1 MRKLTKEI
9 QAPDHSAAVAEM
21 LALLQDP
28 DPAVGVIRS
37 LDEVAAVGFKVVGAR
52 GVTGAVRLDEPVL
65 RAMEEYNPV
74 LPAHNPP
81 YLAAIRIF
89 ERLVPAIPRIGLF
102 ETTFH
107 RDIPDYAWIYS
118 VPYEWYEKYGVR
130 RYGYHG
136 ASLRYVSERVP
147 ALLGRPAAGL
157 RLVAC
162 HLGGS
167 SSVCAVKDGR
177 SIDTSMGLT
186 TQAGV
191 PMSSRSG
198 DFDPFVIP
206 FIQEREGLTPAGVG
220 RALTTNGGLKGISGV
235 SGDVRDLEEA
245 AAAGND
251 RARLAL
257 DAFAYDVKKYIGA
270 YAAAMGGLD
279 AIAFAGGIGEN
290 GVEMRAQY
298 LRGTR
303 VPGRGAGRGAQQG
316 GPARGSGHL
325 ARRGADGRARGPH
338 ERGDRRGPCV
348 RGRPDRAGM
357 GVARGILAQSG
368 SRVPVDRP
376 IPQPLDPRHL
386 RRDRRGEATVGRDE
400 GDAKLGGR
408 EDPVSV
414 RPREAVVSA
423 EREQIFIGR
432 RSHRH
437 RPEPGQG
444 PDLGLDLFPGDPP
457 APRSSGQCA
466 ADLERERRRGHG
478 AETAGDDVGAQRQGV
493 LPQTLVVED
502 RREDDATVDGDDC
515 GLEWHARHG
524 AGPPTR
530 GLRPSTPGGTARS
543 RTRAATA

>member
-1 MRKLTKEI
+1 MKILICNVGSTSLKYQLIEMDGESVLARGGVERVGAAASPMRHQAGGGPEI
-9 QAPDHSAAVAEM
+9 TREIHAPDHSAAVAEM

-28 DPAVGVIRS
+28 DPAVGVVRT
-37 LDEVAAVGFKVVGAR
+37 LDDVAAIGFKVVGAR
-52 GVTGAVRLDEPVL
+52 GVTGAVRLDERVL

-89 ERLVPAIPRIGLF
+89 ERLAPQIPRVGLF

-107 RDIPDYAWIYS
+107 RHIPDYAWIYS

-167 SSVCAVKDGR
+167 SSICAVKDGR

-186 TQAGV
+186 PQAGV

-206 FIQEREGLTPAGVG
+206 FIQEREGLDAAGVV

-235 SGDVRDLEEA
+235 SGDMRDLEEA

-257 DAFAYDVKKYIGA
+257 EAFAYDVKKYIGA

-279 AIAFAGGIGEN
+279 AIAFSGGIGEN
-290 GVEMRAQY
+290 GVKMRAQICEG
-298 LRGTR
+298 LEFLG
-303 VPGRGAGRGAQQG
+303 VELDEAHNEA
-316 GPARGSGHL
+316 
-325 ARRGADGRARGPH
+325 ARRVEAVISREGARTSVLVVPTN
-338 ERGDRRGPCV
+338 EEII
-348 RGRPDRAGM
+348 
-357 GVARGILAQSG
+357 VARAC
-368 SRVPVDRP
+368 V
-376 IPQPLDPRHL
+376 
-386 RRDRRGEATVGRDE
+386 
-400 GDAKLGGR
+400 
-408 EDPVSV
+408 
-414 RPREAVVSA
+414 AV
-423 EREQIFIGR
+423 
-432 RSHRH
+432 
-437 RPEPGQG
+437 
-444 PDLGLDLFPGDPP
+444 L
-457 APRSSGQCA
+457 SGQ
-466 ADLERERRRGHG
+466 
-478 AETAGDDVGAQRQGV
+478 
-493 LPQTLVVED
+493 
-502 RREDDATVDGDDC
+502 
-515 GLEWHARHG
+515 EWV
-524 AGPPTR
+524 
-530 GLRPSTPGGTARS
+530 
-543 RTRAATA
+543 

>member
-1 MRKLTKEI
+1 MKVLICNVGSTSLKYQLIEMDGETMLAKGGVERVGAAASPMRHQAAGQAEVTREI
-9 QAPDHSAAVAEM
+9 QAPDHAAAVAEM
-21 LALLQDP
+21 LALLHDP

-37 LDEVAAVGFKVVGAR
+37 LDEVSAVGFKVVGAR

-89 ERLVPAIPRIGLF
+89 ERLVPVIPRIGLF

-206 FIQEREGLTPAGVG
+206 FIQEREGLDAAGVVT
-220 RALTTNGGLKGISGV
+220 ALTTNGGLKGISGV
-235 SGDVRDLEEA
+235 SGDMRDLEEA

-270 YAAAMGGLD
+270 YTAAMGGLD
-279 AIAFAGGIGEN
+279 AIAFSGGIGEN
-290 GVEMRAQY
+290 GVEMRAQICEG
-298 LRGTR
+298 LEFLG
-303 VPGRGAGRGAQQG
+303 VELDE
-316 GPARGSGHL
+316 ARNTA
-325 ARRGADGRARGPH
+325 ARRMEAIISREGARTAVLVVPTN
-338 ERGDRRGPCV
+338 EEII
-348 RGRPDRAGM
+348 
-357 GVARGILAQSG
+357 VARACVAVL
-368 SRVPVDRP
+368 
-376 IPQPLDPRHL
+376 
-386 RRDRRGEATVGRDE
+386 T
-400 GDAKLGGR
+400 GR
-408 EDPVSV
+408 EWV
-414 RPREAVVSA
+414 
-423 EREQIFIGR
+423 
-432 RSHRH
+432 
-437 RPEPGQG
+437 
-444 PDLGLDLFPGDPP
+444 
-457 APRSSGQCA
+457 
-466 ADLERERRRGHG
+466 
-478 AETAGDDVGAQRQGV
+478 
-493 LPQTLVVED
+493 
-502 RREDDATVDGDDC
+502 
-515 GLEWHARHG
+515 
-524 AGPPTR
+524 
-530 GLRPSTPGGTARS
+530 
-543 RTRAATA
+543 